1 MMDELVQVRE
11 KKGNSILLN
20 PNKYVLVDIETT
32 GLFSQYDEI
41 IEISAIRIEDNK
53 IVNSF
58 SELIKPY
65 NEISTFIENLTGI
78 TNEMV
83 KNARRIKDVLKSFL
97 SFINEE
103 DILIGYNF
111 NFDINFLYD
120 SILENLKT
128 YFSNDFIDV
137 LRFSRLLIRENVK
150 NCKLKTIAN
159 FYDIDYSKAHR
170 GKEDC
175 IITFEVFKK
184 LQNEAINQYGSLE
197 KFFEHRKNIEKGQ
210 QYNLKNISSQKEI
223 FDEEHP
229 MYRNTF
235 CFTGKLEKMT
245 RLEAAQIVVDFGGFV
260 SNTVTSKTNFLVLGN
275 NDYCSTIKD
284 GKSSKQKKAEKM
296 KLDGEDI
303 EIIPE
308 NIFYEMI

>member
-1 MMDELVQVRE
+1 MKELICIRE
-11 KKGNSILLN
+11 GKGKSLLLSPKN
-20 PNKYVLVDIETT
+20 YVLVDIETT
-32 GLFSQYDEI
+32 GLSPQYDEI
-41 IEISAIRIEDNK
+41 IEISAVRIMNNE
-53 IVNSF
+53 IVDSF
-58 SELIKPY
+58 NELVKPY
-65 NEISTFIENLTGI
+65 NEISSFIEQLTGI

-83 KNARRIKDVLKSFL
+83 KNARRIKEVLKSFL
-97 SFINEE
+97 SFIKEE
-103 DILIGYNF
+103 DVLIGYNF

-120 SILENLKT
+120 SILENLEKP
-128 YFSNDFIDV
+128 FSNDFVDV
-137 LRFSRLLIRENVK
+137 LRFSRLLIKEK
-150 NCKLKTIAN
+150 LENCKLKTVAN

-175 IITFEVFKK
+175 KITFEVFKK

-197 KFFEHRKNIEKGQ
+197 SFFEYRKNIEKGK
-210 QYNLKNISSQKEI
+210 QYNLKNISTQKEE
-223 FDEEHP
+223 FDEERP
-229 MYRNTF
+229 IYKNTF

-245 RLEAAQIVVDFGGFV
+245 RLEAAQIVVDLGGFV
-260 SNTVTSKTNFLVLGN
+260 SNSITLKTNFLVLGN

-308 NIFYEMI
+308 NVFYEMI

>member
-1 MMDELVQVRE
+1 MMEELVQVRE

-65 NEISTFIENLTGI
+65 NEISTFIENL
-78 TNEMV
+78 
-83 KNARRIKDVLKSFL
+83 
-97 SFINEE
+97 
-103 DILIGYNF
+103 
-111 NFDINFLYD
+111 
-120 SILENLKT
+120 KT

-137 LRFSRLLIRENVK
+137 LRFSRLLIKENVK

-184 LQNEAINQYGSLE
+184 LQNEAINQYGSLGN
-197 KFFEHRKNIEKGQ
+197 FFEHRKNIEKGQ

-229 MYRNTF
+229 VYRNTF

>member
-1 MMDELVQVRE
+1 MGELVTIRE
-11 KKGNSILLN
+11 KKGKSLLAN
-20 PNKYVLVDIETT
+20 PQNYVLVDIETT
-32 GLFSQYDEI
+32 GLFPQYDEI
-41 IEISAIRIEDNK
+41 IEISAVRIKNNEIID
-53 IVNSF
+53 SF
-58 SELIKPY
+58 SELVKPY
-65 NEISTFIENLTGI
+65 NEINSFIEQLTGI
-78 TNEMV
+78 TNDMV

-97 SFINEE
+97 SFIKED
-103 DILIGYNF
+103 DILVGYNF
-111 NFDINFLYD
+111 NFDVNFLYD
-120 SILENLKT
+120 SILENINS
-128 YFSNDFIDV
+128 YFSNDFVDV
-137 LRFSRLLIRENVK
+137 LRFSRLLIKEK
-150 NCKLKTIAN
+150 IDNCKLKTVAK
-159 FYDIDYSKAHR
+159 FYNIDYSKAHR

-175 IITFEVFKK
+175 LITFQVFKN

-229 MYRNTF
+229 MYRSTF